1 MTDDTAQA
9 PMRIIDQFLQANLLS
24 TLGSDEQRYKHVTQ
38 AVEDVKARFAQAPAE
53 LITFSQVAFQPA
65 PDPSEPSIALV
76 YDALKAHWKLIDNVY
91 AQERPVTLLRA
102 VMLEVVSRL
111 CASHKRLAAIVYHAN
126 ASAFA
131 YRRYGHAEA
140 AVVSSILADAG
151 EAAEEF
157 AVEAFFGASDEDAP
171 VIEIKIPAPSEK
183 SVTVDTATLQDGL
196 VAAVGP
202 SDAQGKAPKTTPV
215 NGNWSNGAPSWS
227 YAYPPIAA
235 PAIGNAIKGSV
246 QSGLTALAT
255 ATSEALTASL
265 STIVEDARRAARSMP
280 QHLRI
285 LWWMQA
291 LYSPTLRRSYRDLD
305 VAVAAVAMAHDLLDL
320 DVVPC
325 PESVVHILGEAVRDA
340 VADHAQQHRAPATL
354 ANWLQL
360 LGTGDVGK
368 ALRSV
373 VGEGQALASRAAPLL
388 AVVRAVLHGHTPPH
402 AILGELLEVEVTPRE
417 LSMWLFRDLVVERL
431 ARSS

>member
-1 MTDDTAQA
+1 MSDDTPQVS
-9 PMRIIDQFLQANLLS
+9 MRIIDQFLQANLLS
-24 TLGSDEQRYKHVTQ
+24 TLGSDEQRYKHVAQ
-38 AVEDVKARFAQAPAE
+38 AAEDVEARLTKAPAE

-65 PDPSEPSIALV
+65 PDSSEPAIALV

-111 CASHKRLAAIVYHAN
+111 CASNNRFAAIVYHTN

-151 EAAEEF
+151 EAAEAF
-157 AVEAFFGASDEDAP
+157 AVEAFFGVSDENVP
-171 VIEIKIPAPSEK
+171 VTEVEIPAPSEE
-183 SVTVDTATLQDGL
+183 SVAVDIATLQDGL
-196 VAAVGP
+196 VAAVGQH
-202 SDAQGKAPKTTPV
+202 DGQGKAPTTTPV
-215 NGNWSNGAPSWS
+215 NGYWTNSGASWS

-235 PAIGNAIKGSV
+235 PVIGNAISGSL
-246 QSGLTALAT
+246 QSGLTAFAT
-255 ATSEALTASL
+255 ATSKAVTASL
-265 STIVEDARRAARSMP
+265 SAVVEDARRAARSTP
-280 QHLRI
+280 QHLSI

-305 VAVAAVAMAHDLLDL
+305 VAVAAVTMAHDLMDL

-325 PESVVHILGEAVRDA
+325 PESVVHVLGEAVRDA
-340 VADHAQQHRAPATL
+340 VADHEKQHRGPATL
-354 ANWLQL
+354 ASWLQL
-360 LGTGDVGK
+360 LGAGDARSV
-368 ALRSV
+368 LRSV
-373 VGEGQALASRAAPLL
+373 VGEGSALASRAAPLL
-388 AVVRAVLHGHTPPH
+388 AVVRAVLHGHTPSR
-402 AILGELLEVEVTPRE
+402 AVLGELFEAEVTPRQ
-417 LSMWLFRDLVVERL
+417 LAMWLFRDLLAERL

>member
-1 MTDDTAQA
+1 
-9 PMRIIDQFLQANLLS
+9 MRIIDQFLQANLLS
-24 TLGSDEQRYKHVTQ
+24 TLGSDEQRYKHVAQ
-38 AVEDVKARFAQAPAE
+38 AAEDVTARLAKAPAE

-65 PDPSEPSIALV
+65 PDSSDPAIVLV

-111 CASHKRLAAIVYHAN
+111 CASDKRLAAIVYHAN

-151 EAAEEF
+151 EAAEAF
-157 AVEAFFGASDEDAP
+157 AAEALFGVSSENVP
-171 VIEIKIPAPSEK
+171 VIEVNIPEPSAK
-183 SVTVDTATLQDGL
+183 SVAVDTAALQDGL
-196 VAAVGP
+196 FAAVGP
-202 SDAQGKAPKTTPV
+202 HDTQGRPPKTTPA
-215 NGNWSNGAPSWS
+215 NNHWPNAGSPWSH
-227 YAYPPIAA
+227 AYVPIAA
-235 PAIGNAIKGSV
+235 PVIGKAISGSV
-246 QSGLTALAT
+246 QSGLMALAT
-255 ATSEALTASL
+255 ATSKAVTDSL
-265 STIVEDARRAARSMP
+265 STVVEDVRRATRSMP
-280 QHLRI
+280 RHLNI

-305 VAVAAVAMAHDLLDL
+305 VVVAAVAMAHDLMDL

-340 VADHAQQHRAPATL
+340 VADQEQQHRAPATL

-360 LGTGDVGK
+360 LGVGDAGK
-368 ALRSV
+368 VLRSV
-373 VGEGQALASRAAPLL
+373 VGEGPALASRAAPLL
-388 AVVRAVLHGHTPPH
+388 AVVRTVLHGHTPPR
-402 AILGELLEVEVTPRE
+402 AMLGELLEAEVTPRE
-417 LSMWLFRDLVVERL
+417 LAMWLFRDLVAERL